1 MGSEII
7 ELATLT
13 LTFFLMLY
21 LAYLMGRIRENVR
34 MLRMRFSQMQDDLRN
49 VSSDID
55 HLRKK
60 I

>member
-7 ELATLT
+7 EFVTLFI
-13 LTFFLMLY
+13 TFLLMLY
-21 LAYLMGRIRENVR
+21 LAYLLGRIRENIR
-34 MLRMRFSQMQDDLRN
+34 MLRMRFSQMQEELRS
-49 VSSDID
+49 VSTDVG

>member
-7 ELATLT
+7 EFVALFITL
-13 LTFFLMLY
+13 LLMLY
-21 LAYLMGRIRENVR
+21 LAYLLGRIRENIR
-34 MLRMRFSQMQDDLRN
+34 MIRIRFTQMQDDLHS
-49 VSSDID
+49 VSTDID

>member
-1 MGSEII
+1 MGSEVI

-34 MLRMRFSQMQDDLRN
+34 MLRMRFSQMQDDLR
-49 VSSDID
+49 
-55 HLRKK
+55 K

>member
-7 ELATLT
+7 EFVALFITL
-13 LTFFLMLY
+13 LLMLY
-21 LAYLMGRIRENVR
+21 LAYLLGRIRENIR
-34 MLRMRFSQMQDDLRN
+34 MIRIRFTQMQDDLRS
-49 VSSDID
+49 VSTDID

>member
-7 ELATLT
+7 ELTTLT
-13 LTFFLMLY
+13 VTFVLILY
-21 LAYLMGRIRENVR
+21 VAYLMGRIRENVR
-34 MLRMRFSQMQDDLRN
+34 MLRMRFSQMQDDLRH
-49 VSSDID
+49 VSTDIK

>member
-34 MLRMRFSQMQDDLRN
+34 MLRMRFSHMQDDLRN

>member
-1 MGSEII
+1 MGSEVI

-21 LAYLMGRIRENVR
+21 HAYLMGRIRENVR

>member
-34 MLRMRFSQMQDDLRN
+34 MLRMRFSQMQDDLRH
-49 VSSDID
+49 VSADID

>member
-1 MGSEII
+1 MGSEVI

-21 LAYLMGRIRENVR
+21 LAYLMGRIRENVT

>member
-13 LTFFLMLY
+13 LTFFLILY

-34 MLRMRFSQMQDDLRN
+34 MLRMRFSQMQDDLRS

>member
-7 ELATLT
+7 ELIALT
-13 LTFFLMLY
+13 ISFFMLLY
-21 LAYLMGRIRENVR
+21 LVYLLGRIRENIKMIR
-34 MLRMRFSQMQDDLRN
+34 IRFTQMQDDLRN
-49 VSSDID
+49 VSTDID

>member
-1 MGSEII
+1 MGSEVI

>member
-7 ELATLT
+7 ELTTLT
-13 LTFFLMLY
+13 VTFVLMLY
-21 LAYLMGRIRENVR
+21 VAYLMGRIRENVR

>member
-7 ELATLT
+7 ELATLS
-13 LTFFLMLY
+13 LTFLLMLY

-34 MLRMRFSQMQDDLRN
+34 MLRMRFSQMQDDLRS
-49 VSSDID
+49 VSTDID

>member
-7 ELATLT
+7 ELTTLT
-13 LTFFLMLY
+13 LTFLLMLY

-34 MLRMRFSQMQDDLRN
+34 MLRMRFSQMQDDLRS

>member
-34 MLRMRFSQMQDDLRN
+34 MLRMRFSQMQDYLRN

>member
-34 MLRMRFSQMQDDLRN
+34 MLRMRFSQMQDDLRS

>member
-7 ELATLT
+7 ELIALT
-13 LTFFLMLY
+13 ISFFMLLY
-21 LAYLMGRIRENVR
+21 LVYLLGRIRENIKMIR
-34 MLRMRFSQMQDDLRN
+34 IRFTQMQDDLRS
-49 VSSDID
+49 VSTDVD

>member
-7 ELATLT
+7 ELTTLT
-13 LTFFLMLY
+13 LTFLLMLY

>member
-7 ELATLT
+7 EFVTLFI
-13 LTFFLMLY
+13 TFLLMLY
-21 LAYLMGRIRENVR
+21 LAYLLGRIRENIKMIR
-34 MLRMRFSQMQDDLRN
+34 IRFTQMQDDLRS
-49 VSSDID
+49 VSTDVD